1 MESCDPVRQILLRAA
16 SLGDA
21 VAAISC
27 LSPALQQE
35 RTLPSLRRSAE
46 LLLNHPPV
54 LSGYFDGYA
63 ARSLARDS
71 LQGELPDDA
80 SDLAVVCVASTL
92 FARSMSELAARPSL
106 VVLPGAPQQPGPER
120 SAEVAYAHIENL
132 FTQLSEYLALQDA
145 PDA

>member
-1 MESCDPVRQILLRAA
+1 MESRDPVRQLLWRAA

-27 LSPALQQE
+27 LSPSLTQR

-80 SDLAVVCVASTL
+80 SDLAVVCVACTL
-92 FARSMSELAARPSL
+92 FARAMSEHAARPSL
-106 VVLPGAPQQPGPER
+106 VVLPGGPQRPGPER
-120 SAEVAYAHIENL
+120 TAEVAFAHVEGL
-132 FTQLSEYLALQDA
+132 FSQLSEYLALQDA